1 MMRRALR
8 NADLV
13 GSFANVLYP
22 LRSRLVKGTPLC
34 VSGHQ
39 VRLASATPYP
49 RPVSPLSFDLHSPA
63 SPKADEKTAPIIF
76 LHGLFGSKKNN
87 RGISKVKDLRNHGE
101 SPHDPRHDYAAMAE
115 DILAFIDSHGLKEP
129 TLIGHSMG
137 AKTAMSVA
145 LRSPETVA
153 RVVAVDNAPVDV
165 ALSRT
170 FASYVRGM
178 KRIQEANVTRQAEAD
193 AILRDYEESLPIRQF
208 LLGNLYRSPEDGIQ
222 RFCVPL
228 DILGRSLD
236 HLGDFPYKN
245 PGEARYTKP
254 SLFVRGTQSK
264 YVPDDVLPIIGQFF
278 PRFRLADVDAGHW
291 LISEQPEA
299 FRQGRFLLLAFQNIT
314 SGFYSLTHMYLS
326 RSELSARSIK

>member
-1 MMRRALR
+1 ML
-8 NADLV
+8 
-13 GSFANVLYP
+13 SP
-22 LRSRLVKGTPLC
+22 LRSRLVNATRLGTC
-34 VSGHQ
+34 RN
-39 VRLASATPYP
+39 VRLVSTTPYP
-49 RPVSPLSFDLHSPA
+49 QPVSPLAFDLHAPA

-76 LHGLFGSKKNN
+76 MHGLFGSKKNN
-87 RGISKVKDLRNHGE
+87 RGISKALARDLKTHVYTVDLRNHGE
-101 SPHDPRHDYAAMAE
+101 SPHDPRHDYVAMTE
-115 DILAFIDSHGLKEP
+115 DILAFIDHHGLKEP

-153 RVVAVDNAPVDV
+153 RVVAVDNAPIDV
-165 ALSRT
+165 TLSRT

-178 KRIQEANVTRQAEAD
+178 KKIQEAKVSRQSEAD
-193 AILRDYEESLPIRQF
+193 AILQEYEESLPIRQF

-222 RFCVPL
+222 KFRVPL

-236 HLGDFPYKN
+236 HLGDFPYKS

-299 FRQGRFLLLAFQNIT
+299 FRQAVVGFLQ
-314 SGFYSLTHMYLS
+314 
-326 RSELSARSIK
+326 EP

>member
-1 MMRRALR
+1 MF
-8 NADLV
+8 
-13 GSFANVLYP
+13 SP
-22 LRSRLVKGTPLC
+22 LRSRFVNAARLGTC
-34 VSGHQ
+34 RN
-39 VRLASATPYP
+39 VRLVSTTTYP
-49 RPVSPLSFDLHSPA
+49 QPVSPLAFDLHAPA
-63 SPKADEKTAPIIF
+63 SPKGDEKTAPIIF
-76 LHGLFGSKKNN
+76 MHGLFGSKKNN
-87 RGISKVKDLRNHGE
+87 RAISKALARDLKTHVYTVDLRNHGE
-101 SPHDPRHDYAAMAE
+101 SPHDPRHDYLAMTE
-115 DILAFIDSHGLKEP
+115 DVLAFIDQHGLKEP

-145 LRSPETVA
+145 LRSPETVS
-153 RVVAVDNAPVDV
+153 RVVAVDNAPTD
-165 ALSRT
+165 ATLSRT

-178 KRIQEANVTRQAEAD
+178 KKIQEAKVTRQSEAD
-193 AILRDYEESLPIRQF
+193 AILQEYEESLPIRQF
-208 LLGNLYRSPEDGIQ
+208 LLGNLYRSQEDGIQ
-222 RFCVPL
+222 KFRVPL

-299 FRQGRFLLLAFQNIT
+299 FRQAVVSFLQ
-314 SGFYSLTHMYLS
+314 
-326 RSELSARSIK
+326 EP